1 MRNRQFALYCVIG
14 AGGATL
20 DFLIYS
26 LLVKEGGMNF
36 QAANA
41 AGYASGT
48 VLSFALN
55 SRFNFRARD
64 WLTLRFLS
72 FCVVGVLGLTV
83 SYAALRLLINGHG
96 VNKYLAKLAAIAI
109 VVLLQYNLN
118 RIISFRQTR
127 PTPDE

>member
-1 MRNRQFALYCVIG
+1 
-14 AGGATL
+14 
-20 DFLIYS
+20 
-26 LLVKEGGMNF
+26 MNF